1 MGPLHGFKII
11 EIAGIGPSQFCGML
25 LADMGAEILRIERP
39 QVAEDGISIP
49 TKFNLMNRSRQTLAV
64 DLKKPEGV
72 DLLLTLCKSADAL
85 FEGFRPGVM
94 ERMGLGPEECL
105 QQNEALVYGRMTG
118 WGQEGPLATTA
129 GHDGDYIALVGALA
143 AIGEKDRPPSVP
155 LNLVGDFGGGGAF
168 LAIGILAA
176 LLAAGRSGEG
186 QVVDAAMTDG
196 AASLMT
202 MFYGLRAGGLWSEA
216 RGNNFLDGGAPFYRS
231 YATSDKQS
239 VMVCALEGRFYREF
253 LRILS
258 IEDIDP
264 VAQHDRGTW
273 PTLTHRLESTF
284 ATKTRDEWCDLFAG
298 SDACFAP
305 ILSMSDAITHPHNQA
320 RNTFVEVDGIMQP
333 APAPRFSRSESK
345 IKHAPTKPIK
355 PTTAILKAWGVPES
369 DVEKWLKPGTV
380 NS

>member
-264 VAQHDRGTW
+264 VAQHDRSTW

-320 RNTFVEVDGIMQP
+320 RNTFVEVDGITQP
-333 APAPRFSRSESK
+333 APAPRFSRSESE
-345 IKHAPTKPIK
+345 IRHPPTNPIK
-355 PTTAILKAWGVPES
+355 PTAAILKAWNVPDS
-369 DVEKWLKPGTV
+369 DIDGWLKSGAV
-380 NS
+380 DS